1 MWWDRSQSEEGA
13 VLNVVRPD
21 LGPCLV
27 CLDGFTAVS
36 GVTKVTPYID
46 LGY

>member
-1 MWWDRSQSEEGA
+1 MWWGRSQSEEGA
-13 VLNVVRPD
+13 GPNDVGPD

-27 CLDGFTAVS
+27 CLDGFAAVS
-36 GVTKVTPYID
+36 GVTKVMPYID